1 MADPVDIWEQLWF
14 IAEAHERRARHAQS
28 GDPPRPGGQ
37 EDLWSDPGGIT
48 IELSALRWR
57 QPARRECP
65 AAPPGAG

>member
-14 IAEAHERRARHAQS
+14 IAGAAERRARHAQA
-28 GDPPRPGGQ
+28 GDPSYPGGQ

-57 QPARRECP
+57 QAARRGCP
-65 AAPPGAG
+65 ATPPGAG